1 MSLRQEQD
9 PALEQAVPSGRL
21 ERTEQRRTAET
32 TMPDRTSPTRPDSGA
47 SRWAIVLAAGGG
59 TRFGAEKQ
67 FVRAAGHRLVDLAV
81 DAAAAV
87 CDHVIVVLPAGRAWD
102 GRPVHAAVAGG
113 SDRPSS
119 VRNGLAAIPD
129 TDGTIIVHQAANPLA
144 DAALLRTLFTAI
156 EGGAAAA
163 VPGLSPADLVRRVA
177 DDRLGEIV
185 GRDDLVLVQTPAA
198 FRLPVLRA
206 AHQQQLEALE
216 DTALVSA
223 LGHEVVVV
231 PGDPRN
237 VHVASPQD
245 LELVAALLAYR
256 LS

>member
-1 MSLRQEQD
+1 VHRDGSRTW
-9 PALEQAVPSGRL
+9 AL
-21 ERTEQRRTAET
+21 
-32 TMPDRTSPTRPDSGA
+32 
-47 SRWAIVLAAGGG
+47 VLAAGGG
-59 TRFGAEKQ
+59 RRFGAEKQ

-81 DAAAAV
+81 DAVAEV
-87 CDHVIVVLPAGRAWD
+87 CDHVVVVLPPGRVWD

-119 VRNGLAAIPD
+119 VHRGLAAIPD
-129 TDGTIIVHQAANPLA
+129 TDGTVIVHQAANPLA
-144 DAALLRTLFTAI
+144 DGALLRTLLAAI
-156 EGGAAAA
+156 DAGAAAA

-177 DDRLGEIV
+177 DDRLGEVV

-206 AHQQQLEALE
+206 AHEQQVEALE

-223 LGHEVVVV
+223 LGHDVVVV
-231 PGDPRN
+231 PGDPHN
-237 VHVASPQD
+237 VHVASPED

>member
-1 MSLRQEQD
+1 
-9 PALEQAVPSGRL
+9 
-21 ERTEQRRTAET
+21 
-32 TMPDRTSPTRPDSGA
+32 MPDGTTPTSPGGGA
-47 SRWAIVLAAGGG
+47 ARWAMVLAAGGG

-81 DAAAAV
+81 DAVAAV
-87 CDHVIVVLPAGRAWD
+87 CDHVVVVLPPGRAWD
-102 GRPVHAAVAGG
+102 GRPVHATVAGG

-119 VRNGLAAIPD
+119 VQRGLAAIPD
-129 TDGTIIVHQAANPLA
+129 TEGTVIVHQAANPLA
-144 DAALLRTLFTAI
+144 GGALLRTLLAAI
-156 EGGAAAA
+156 DAGAAAA
-163 VPGLSPADLVRRVA
+163 VPGLRPADLVRRTT
-177 DDRLGEIV
+177 DGRLGEVV

-223 LGHEVVVV
+223 LGHDVVVV

-237 VHVASPQD
+237 VHVASPED
-245 LELVAALLAYR
+245 LELVAALLAHR

>member
-1 MSLRQEQD
+1 
-9 PALEQAVPSGRL
+9 
-21 ERTEQRRTAET
+21 
-32 TMPDRTSPTRPDSGA
+32 MPDRASPTARDTSGA
-47 SRWAIVLAAGGG
+47 RWAIVLAAGGG

-81 DAAAAV
+81 DAAAEV
-87 CDHVIVVLPAGRAWD
+87 SDQVVVVLPPGRAWD
-102 GRPVHAAVAGG
+102 GGPVHAAVAGG

-119 VRNGLAAIPD
+119 VQRGLAAIPD
-129 TDGTIIVHQAANPLA
+129 TEGTVIVHQAANPLA
-144 DAALLRTLFTAI
+144 DGSLLRSLLAAI
-156 EGGAAAA
+156 DGGAAAA
-163 VPGLSPADLVRRVA
+163 VPGLPPADLVRRTA
-177 DDRLGEIV
+177 DGRLGEVV

-198 FRLPVLRA
+198 FRISVLRA
-206 AHQQQLEALE
+206 AHQQQLDALE

-245 LELVAALLAYR
+245 LELVAALLAHR

>member
-1 MSLRQEQD
+1 MMPES
-9 PALEQAVPSGRL
+9 
-21 ERTEQRRTAET
+21 TAT
-32 TMPDRTSPTRPDSGA
+32 TGSEDGTGT
-47 SRWAIVLAAGGG
+47 WAIVLAAGGG

-87 CDHVIVVLPAGRAWD
+87 CDHVVVVLPPDRDWD
-102 GRPVHAAVAGG
+102 GRPVHAVVAGG
-113 SDRPSS
+113 ADRPSS
-119 VRNGLAAIPD
+119 VQRGLAAVPD
-129 TDGTIIVHQAANPLA
+129 TDGTVIVHQAANPLA
-144 DAALLRTLFTAI
+144 DAGLLRSLLSAI
-156 EGGAAAA
+156 RAGAAAA
-163 VPGLSPADLVRRVA
+163 VPGLRPTDLVRRAV
-177 DDRLGEIV
+177 DGRLGEIV

-206 AHQQQLEALE
+206 AHEQQMEALE

-223 LGHEVVVV
+223 LGHDVAVV

-237 VHVASPQD
+237 IHVASPQD
-245 LELVAALLAYR
+245 LELVAAMLGQR